1 MHLEKRIRAR
11 HNYPKDLSETPN
23 NIHECRWALGL
34 IGVQKTQIEK
44 QTTEEHPVQVYN
56 NVERSFLNIGFII

>member
-23 NIHECRWALGL
+23 NIHDCRWALGL

>member
-23 NIHECRWALGL
+23 NIHDCRWAPGL

-44 QTTEEHPVQVYN
+44 QKTEEHPVQVYN